1 MWLTYSE
8 MPSEF
13 YGEQFAHNRWSACDH
28 NTHCSHSQFAAVVDM
43 TVNVMNKAQSPQ
55 TTSLVASHRHAHR
68 HAFSSGQAVICKRQ
82 AQRRQQIHF
91 SSSRGHNPVLAVAAS
106 DVGHCAGDQK
116 VCPGVTCLWQGTSGR
131 SEPIARKKSGP
142 ATDRCC
148 IALLQQVM
156 ASSLQSNSRQVS
168 ETVPVSCYT

>member
-1 MWLTYSE
+1 
-8 MPSEF
+8 
-13 YGEQFAHNRWSACDH
+13 
-28 NTHCSHSQFAAVVDM
+28 M

-82 AQRRQQIHF
+82 AQRRQQIHL
-91 SSSRGHNPVLAVAAS
+91 SSSRSHNPVLAVAAS
-106 DVGHCAGDQK
+106 DVGHKGCAGDQK

-131 SEPIARKKSGP
+131 SEPITRKKSGP

-156 ASSLQSNSRQVS
+156 ASSHPRTTEGPLQSNSRQVS